1 MLDEKVSR
9 LSPEEQRMV
18 DEFVDFLLSRHG
30 QFQPDIPSMP
40 PLTGY
45 HEKVPAK
52 PIITAEET
60 HINRERDILP
70 DYKDLGG
77 DITSEPAAEQVHE
90 EPTRVRI
97 QKVPTN
103 RLLDW
108 ID

>member
-30 QFQPDIPSMP
+30 QIRPDIPSMP
-40 PLTGY
+40 PMAGY
-45 HEKVPAK
+45 QEKAPSK

-60 HINRERDILP
+60 HINRQRDLLP
-70 DYKDLGG
+70 DYKDLG
-77 DITSEPAAEQVHE
+77 DIPSELPKDEVHE
-90 EPTRVRI
+90 EPVRVRI

-103 RLLDW
+103 KLLDW